1 MEWKNVRDLH
11 IGFDKLKK
19 NRAKR
24 WGPSVLSLKNGERV
38 NIIRKD
44 HTKIEYNEDVV
55 PTFLISDLDFWSVLP
70 IGKDVE
76 YFYFFSLNS
85 PNYAQI

>member
-1 MEWKNVRDLH
+1 
-11 IGFDKLKK
+11 
-19 NRAKR
+19 
-24 WGPSVLSLKNGERV
+24 V